1 MRLFIIINFI
11 SIVSN
16 SSINHIDSIINNNLY
31 TCNSSNSSI
40 ISN

>member
-31 TCNSSNSSI
+31 TSNSSNSSI